1 MYDFGSFPER
11 DSGGCRQS
19 ATNFLSSRGV
29 STSVQK
35 VDPGNTTVATATG
48 NKLSSPSWL
57 LSSAQLHS
65 VPTDMHSFIHQAYNR
80 HLLYGRH
87 CADLWSYKDLQGRPS
102 PCPKGA
108 TLKWGDRHR
117 NRHHKVTSLPS
128 SPLSIS
134 PFPPLPPHLPPCCA
148 SNTPG
153 TLLPQDL
160 CTY

>member
-1 MYDFGSFPER
+1 MPSVSHQLSQQLRSEHLSPEGGS
-11 DSGGCRQS
+11 RQHHS
-19 ATNFLSSRGV
+19 RHCNKQFVLS
-29 STSVQK
+29 
-35 VDPGNTTVATATG
+35 
-48 NKLSSPSWL
+48 

-128 SPLSIS
+128 SPLSFS